1 MLAMVGALVR
11 VVVLSRDRL
20 SQVTGDGR
28 WMLVQSLGS
37 LLRGLFGSDWRSRR
51 YQAAATEN

>member
-1 MLAMVGALVR
+1 MLAMVGALVK
-11 VVVLSRDRL
+11 VVALSRDRL
-20 SQVTGDGR
+20 SQGTGDGG

-51 YQAAATEN
+51 CQVAATE